1 MQLIHVRDSPSG
13 LLGGLAIGLPAVMN
27 YGTPALK
34 AKVMPEILSGKK
46 VSLAVVNK

>member
-1 MQLIHVRDSPSG
+1 MQLIYVRGTRPG

-34 AKVMPEILSGKK
+34 AKVMPEILAGKK
-46 VSLAVVNK
+46 VSLLVAND